1 LPKRRPPTPFCD
13 DDFVYFE
20 LQSPNFRA
28 FDHYNE
34 GGSYSVRKFQPGVYR
49 LPIDA
54 ICPATLQDQKER
66 AEEIV
71 AVDTCQIFI
80 VDSEFVSKF
89 RECLDINAGG
99 WPNYPYFEE
108 LRKQVGVDFGHANV
122 TSDGSYVLDLST
134 LKRIDP
140 GEDPKSAKDRPKED
154 LYEKVARRMRTFVCE
169 KCFNEELM
177 ENGESYQE
185 LAQLAKDQGWLLIP
199 PEGKRDSWFFEA
211 FQVVGPKCTA
221 QARSGRLTSR

>member
-1 LPKRRPPTPFCD
+1 MAKRKPVTPFRD

-34 GGSYSVRKFQPGVYR
+34 GGSYSVQAFQPGVYR

-54 ICPATLQDQKER
+54 ISPATAQDKRKR
-66 AEEIV
+66 ANEII

-80 VDSEFVSKF
+80 VDSAFATKF
-89 RECLDINAGG
+89 REFLDLKEGG
-99 WPNYPYFEE
+99 WPNYPYFEK
-108 LRKQVGVDFGHANV
+108 LRKEVGVDFGHANV
-122 TSDGSYVLDLST
+122 TSDGHYVLDLSA
-134 LKRIDP
+134 LKRTDP
-140 GEDPKSAKDRPKED
+140 DKDPKSTKDRPNQD

-177 ENGESYQE
+177 ENGETYQE
-185 LAQLAKDQGWLLIP
+185 LAQLAKDQGWVLVP
-199 PEGKRDSWFFEA
+199 PEGKRDSWFFEE
-211 FQVVGPKCTA
+211 FQVVGPKCA
-221 QARSGRLTSR
+221 AEGGKAG